1 MEIDKQAPVMVTGAS
16 GYIAGW
22 IVKLLLDA
30 GHTVHAT
37 VRNPERAESVQHLLR
52 AAAEG
57 PGKLVLFK
65 ADLLSQGSFDAAAQG
80 CAGVI
85 HTASPFIIG
94 RIADPN
100 AALVRPALEGTR
112 NVLSSV
118 ERTPSV
124 KRVVLTSSVASI
136 YGDADELAL
145 APGGVFT
152 EAQWNTTSSLSH
164 NPYPY
169 SKVSAEKEALR
180 IHQGQSRWDLVCI
193 NPGLVLGPSL
203 TAHSDS
209 YSIQLLRDM
218 GRGKYRT
225 GVPALHF
232 GCVDVRDV
240 AEAHVRAL
248 YTAGAAGRYI
258 VSAGELSML
267 GIARLLRPKYGRYR
281 LPSVELPKPL
291 VWLLGPVS
299 AGVTRKF
306 VQKNVGMPVRFDT
319 RRGQRELG
327 LSYRPLGQT
336 VNAQFEQLLSAG
348 LVRART

>member
-1 MEIDKQAPVMVTGAS
+1 
-16 GYIAGW
+16 
-22 IVKLLLDA
+22 
-30 GHTVHAT
+30 
-37 VRNPERAESVQHLLR
+37 
-52 AAAEG
+52 
-57 PGKLVLFK
+57 
-65 ADLLSQGSFDAAAQG
+65 
-80 CAGVI
+80 
-85 HTASPFIIG
+85 
-94 RIADPN
+94 
-100 AALVRPALEGTR
+100 
-112 NVLSSV
+112 
-118 ERTPSV
+118 
-124 KRVVLTSSVASI
+124 
-136 YGDADELAL
+136 
-145 APGGVFT
+145 
-152 EAQWNTTSSLSH
+152 
-164 NPYPY
+164 
-169 SKVSAEKEALR
+169 
-180 IHQGQSRWDLVCI
+180 VCI

-327 LSYRPLGQT
+327 LSYRPLEQT